1 MYHLVTGTEDGFIF
15 EKVIYSIVTPFNFL
29 CGLKEVS
36 AVKHKHIQ
44 DLLMKCLTQ
53 TCLYHLVTGT
63 EDGFNF
69 DKCIYSSVN
78 QFYFLKGV

>member
-1 MYHLVTGTEDGFIF
+1 MYYLVTGTEDGFIF

-29 CGLKEVS
+29 WGLKEVS
-36 AVKHKHIQ
+36 AVKRNHIQ
-44 DLLMKCLTQ
+44 DALMKYLIQ
-53 TCLYHLVTGT
+53 TYFYHIVTGT

-69 DKCIYSSVN
+69 EKCIYSIVN